1 MNRRFVL
8 GVTKCSFGM
17 DYMKHYACRDA
28 ESTVDKEQRVVGLM
42 GYDANGTK
50 VTAKSKKEI
59 VLGIS
64 IKGPRIGQ
72 LVIKKEEF

>member
-28 ESTVDKEQRVVGLM
+28 ESAVDKEQRVVGLM

-50 VTAKSKKEI
+50 SLRSQKKE
-59 VLGIS
+59 
-64 IKGPRIGQ
+64 
-72 LVIKKEEF
+72 